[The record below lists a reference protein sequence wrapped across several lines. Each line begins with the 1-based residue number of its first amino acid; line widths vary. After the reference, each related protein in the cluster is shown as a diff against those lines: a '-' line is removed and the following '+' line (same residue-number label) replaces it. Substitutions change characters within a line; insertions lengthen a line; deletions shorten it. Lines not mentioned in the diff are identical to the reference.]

1 MADNM
6 LEAAPA
12 SPQPRGWGG
21 IAQAPLPT
29 TKSLTLTLRVPELS
43 HVQCHMRC
51 GSRPR
56 PAMTGFNSVRPG
68 PGNRAGGA
76 ARVRIESVS
85 EVDGPDDYED
95 NPDSVVIGDGVEGE

>member
-1 MADNM
+1 
-6 LEAAPA
+6 
-12 SPQPRGWGG
+12 
-21 IAQAPLPT
+21 
-29 TKSLTLTLRVPELS
+29 
-43 HVQCHMRC
+43 
-51 GSRPR
+51 
-56 PAMTGFNSVRPG
+56 VRPG